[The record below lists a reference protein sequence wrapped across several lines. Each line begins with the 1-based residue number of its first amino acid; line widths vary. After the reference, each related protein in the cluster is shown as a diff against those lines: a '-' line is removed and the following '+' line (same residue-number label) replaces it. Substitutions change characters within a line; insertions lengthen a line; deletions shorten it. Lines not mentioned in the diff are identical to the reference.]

1 MALGK
6 RLKQLL
12 DEKNI
17 TVKEFAQSI
26 DVAPTTLYSFIK
38 RDSPTGKLELI
49 GKMAKG
55 LDMRI
60 DEFMAYDTTE
70 SPDTAER
77 AALKEWQKFL
87 DLKEDM
93 QKDSAEILRKLLDMI
108 KEIIAE
114 NDDANIFTNIPEE
127 DLLYYFWS
135 ISPEGQ
141 RKIIE
146 YAEDL
151 AGNPEYR
158 KNTE

>member
-12 DEKNI
+12 NEKNI

-26 DVAPTTLYSFIK
+26 DVPPTTLYSFIK

-49 GKMAKG
+49 EKMAKG

-60 DEFMAYDTTE
+60 DEFMA
-70 SPDTAER
+70 PDTAETPDI
-77 AALKEWQKFL
+77 AKLTALKEWQELLK
-87 DLKEDM
+87 LKEDAR
-93 QKDSAEILRKLLDMI
+93 KNSAELLKKLLNMI

-151 AGNPEYR
+151 VGNPEYR
-158 KNTE
+158 KDTE

>member
-60 DEFMAYDTTE
+60 DEFMAYDTAET
-70 SPDTAER
+70 PDTAER
-77 AALKEWQKFL
+77 TALKEWQKFL
-87 DLKEDM
+87 DLKEDT
-93 QKDSAEILRKLLDMI
+93 QKDSAEILRKLLDVI

-158 KNTE
+158 KDNK

>member
-60 DEFMAYDTTE
+60 DEFMAYDTAE
-70 SPDTAER
+70 IPDPAER
-77 AALKEWQKFL
+77 TVLKEWQKFL
-87 DLKEDM
+87 DLKEDT
-93 QKDSAEILRKLLDMI
+93 QKDAAEILKKLLDVI

-158 KNTE
+158 KDNK